1 MKISLIKS
9 VVIFTISAFSLL
21 NAQSMLSYQYPTGI
35 PLISSAGQSL
45 SLGRTGVGIQND
57 FLSMSKNPAN
67 LGNLRASVFSSVIS
81 YDFLNISSNDTRSTQ
96 GHFSPQLLSFAFPL
110 KGKLGAIAF
119 ALEQKSNA
127 DLFFHTDNKYTINN
141 STYDVKLGTKRKG
154 GTSCW
159 QLGYGYSF
167 RKVAQIGLTYER
179 AYFNQKSNNY
189 KQITGV
195 LKATQN
201 DSTDFHVTQN
211 GIRGGIMIPY
221 KKTTFGLTGEYFF
234 INEATKERYINTS
247 AQDISPVKADFKL
260 APSLSLGGSYQFTQE
275 WLAAADLGIT
285 LWDEFYSGFGTD
297 KSLDNSINVSAGCQ
311 YIPAPNLL
319 APKYYQ
325 IIQYKAGLRFAQMP
339 VSTAYEC
346 AVDLG
351 LGLPLQLKTCIID
364 FNFEYGRRYDR
375 DYHHYYEE
383 FFSIQ
388 LGINGSRKWYQSTG
402 TSSY

>member
-35 PLISSAGQSL
+35 PLISSGGQSL

-67 LGNLRASVFSSVIS
+67 LGSLRASVFSSVIS
-81 YDFLNISSNDTRSTQ
+81 YDFLNISSSDSRSVQ

-110 KGKLGAIAF
+110 KNSLGAIAF
-119 ALEQKSNA
+119 SLEQKSNA
-127 DLFFHTDNKYTINN
+127 DLFFHTDNRYTVNN
-141 STYDVKLGTKRKG
+141 SIYDVKLGTKRTG
-154 GTSCW
+154 GISCW

-167 RKVAQIGLTYER
+167 RKTAQIGLTYER

-189 KQITGV
+189 KQIAGA

-201 DSTDFHVTQN
+201 DSIDFHVAQN
-211 GIRGGIMIPY
+211 GVRGGIMMPY
-221 KKTTFGLTGEYFF
+221 KKATIGLTGEYFF
-234 INEATKERYINTS
+234 ISEATKERFINTS
-247 AQDISPVKADFKL
+247 NQDISPVKADFKL
-260 APSLSLGGSYQFTQE
+260 APSLSVGASYQFTQE
-275 WLAAADLGIT
+275 LLAAADLGIT
-285 LWDEFYSGFGTD
+285 LWNEFYSGFGTD
-297 KSLDNSINVSAGCQ
+297 IPLDNAINVSAGCQ

-339 VSTAYEC
+339 KSTAYEC
-346 AVDLG
+346 AANLG

-364 FNFEYGRRYDR
+364 LNFEYGRRYDR
-375 DYHHYYEE
+375 DYDHYYEE
-383 FFSIQ
+383 FFSLQ
-388 LGINGSRKWYQSTG
+388 FGINGSRKWYQTSG